1 MLGGVTGWEK
11 PHIGGIIQSVTIAKI
26 QENDHL
32 AEIEL
37 GKRAIRNLITEL
49 ETMGL
54 VETWIESDGDE
65 GRVKQVQTIF
75 EPQWVHDALEPYVE
89 ESEVLSRSE
98 ED

>member
-49 ETMGL
+49 ETMDWLKRGSSRT
-54 VETWIESDGDE
+54 ET
-65 GRVKQVQTIF
+65 R
-75 EPQWVHDALEPYVE
+75 AA
-89 ESEVLSRSE
+89 
-98 ED
+98 

>member
-11 PHIGGIIQSVTIAKI
+11 PHIEGIIQSVTIAKI